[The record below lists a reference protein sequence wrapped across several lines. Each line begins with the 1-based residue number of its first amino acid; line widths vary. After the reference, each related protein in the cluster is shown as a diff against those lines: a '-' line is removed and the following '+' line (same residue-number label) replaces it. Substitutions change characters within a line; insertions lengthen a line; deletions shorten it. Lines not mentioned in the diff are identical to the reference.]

1 MRSVNEVIKD
11 INDYYGCNFATESFN
26 KGRDT
31 IYLDIPSV
39 ITTSLAEEHLN
50 RLCGEENVI
59 ETLKELFPTLKFFNS
74 KDILRKKEEFKSDVE
89 YSSRLDDNNFDNTL
103 IANSTN
109 SENDYI
115 KMANAIEVLN
125 SLFKKRYVANSKR
138 GVIMNVGGFHM
149 YPFPEKIKNKILNIK
164 SKEDA
169 RKVVDMLLEIPDYR
183 GIEGYLLDKDNS
195 NWKKVL
201 ESDSK
206 KVVVEY
212 EEYKKFTPLLEK
224 VNKWLRYPLYFDSC
238 GQIVYDV
245 EISLSKKQRK
255 KKKCKTK
262 METQVLPSRLTESF
276 INISSDE
283 DTMAFLVRLY
293 NFHSLNFIRIP
304 SKIFREK
311 IYVEEQG
318 FVDDYGLLD
327 VLRAMNKR
335 FDKPQVFVADELKL
349 KDKYVIKDATI
360 LQMIGVQKR
369 EDISQEEK
377 NELIFKKIESLNVIK
392 PKEYKFYGG
401 QEMLDLE
408 DSILDKCEE
417 LVTEYYDMLNNL
429 TLKVIKSAATY
440 SDSIYMVINSE
451 EVEVLKRRVKEEY
464 IEPEV
469 KRYKDIIEISSP
481 LFNVTFSK
489 KDLSDSGDIIF
500 DRVITLNNTL
510 CQSIKNIYMLSQG
523 NALNIL
529 SYYKSFIK
537 ETIKNNSQDI
547 IEALR
552 NEGKY
557 NDKDI
562 NVLEKELKDDVY
574 FSKIKL
580 NLETLYYYADEYK
593 LDFLNDELLRQE
605 FNNRIEKDIKENH
618 EKLLKYRKSLW
629 DRILEAKKE
638 ADSIQNIKEYAT
650 IVYLVG
656 DERNKGITTYINIL
670 LGKKSEYSS
679 NSVYGALKYLKAN
692 KIESMIEEL
701 IDLNVLDRASKRASF
716 GSYTAIVKGSYYNE
730 NIFSKFK
737 NGNFIGEDTILTN
750 NKKNKESKGSIK
762 KEVEDFSLKSNKN
775 VYSESNSNAILS
787 ISAMEFIKRVKD
799 IELTLINK
807 NNFNVAALDIKD
819 IQEFCSIIYKDRK
832 FYNKN
837 WELISNIIPPL
848 SDQAI
853 MFLKLK
859 SINNNDSLRNI
870 VEIEEK
876 KREG

>member
-1 MRSVNEVIKD
+1 MRNINEVIKD
-11 INDYYGCNFATESFN
+11 INNYYGCNVASESFN

-39 ITTSLAEEHLN
+39 ITTSLTEEHLN
-50 RLCGEENVI
+50 RLYEAENVI
-59 ETLKELFPTLKFFNS
+59 ETLKALFPTLKFFNS
-74 KDILRKKEEFKSDVE
+74 KDIIQKKEEFKSDVQ
-89 YSSRLDDNNFDNTL
+89 YSSRLNDNNFDDTL
-103 IANSTN
+103 IVNTSN
-109 SENDYI
+109 SESNYI
-115 KMANAIEVLN
+115 KMANAIEILN
-125 SLFKKRYVANSKR
+125 GLFKKKYVSNSKR

-149 YPFPEKIKNKILNIK
+149 YPFPEKIKNEILNIK

-169 RKVVDMLLEIPDYR
+169 RKVVDMLLEIPDYH

-245 EISLSKKQRK
+245 EVSLSKKQRK

-335 FDKPQVFVADELKL
+335 FNKPQVFVADELKL

-408 DSILDKCEE
+408 SSILDKAKSM
-417 LVTEYYDMLNNL
+417 VSEYHDMLNDL
-429 TLKVIKSAATY
+429 TLKAIKSAATY
-440 SDSIYMVINSE
+440 SDSIYMVIKAE
-451 EVEVLKRRVKEEY
+451 EVEKLKRKFNEDCVETV
-464 IEPEV
+464 V
-469 KRYKDIIEISSP
+469 KRYKDIIEISNP
-481 LFNVTFSK
+481 LFDVTFLK
-489 KDLSDSGDIIF
+489 KDLNFEGDIYN
-500 DRVITLNNTL
+500 RVITINNTL
-510 CQSIKNIYMLSQG
+510 CKSIKNIYMLSKG
-523 NALNIL
+523 NVLNII

-580 NLETLYYYADEYK
+580 NLETLYYYGDEYK
-593 LDFLNDELLRQE
+593 LDFFDDELLRQE

-618 EKLLKYRKSLW
+618 EKLLKYSKSSW
-629 DRILEAKKE
+629 DRILEARKE

-679 NSVYGALKYLKAN
+679 NSVYGALKYLKGN

-701 IDLNVLDRASKRASF
+701 IDLNVLDRADKRASF
-716 GSYTAIVKGSYYNE
+716 GRYTAIVKSVYYNE
-730 NIFSKFK
+730 NISSKFK
-737 NGNFIGEDTILTN
+737 NGKFIGEDTISTDD
-750 NKKNKESKGSIK
+750 KKNEKSQSSIK
-762 KEVEDFSLKSNKN
+762 KEVEESSLKSNKN
-775 VYSESNSNAILS
+775 VHSQPNLNVISS
-787 ISAMEFIKRVKD
+787 ISTMEFIRNLKD
-799 IELTLINK
+799 IELTSINK
-807 NNFNVAALDIKD
+807 NNIKVTGLDIKD
-819 IQEFCSIIYKDRK
+819 IQEFCSSIYEDKR

-837 WELISNIIPPL
+837 WEFISDIIPPL

-859 SINNNDSLRNI
+859 SINNNDSLKKI